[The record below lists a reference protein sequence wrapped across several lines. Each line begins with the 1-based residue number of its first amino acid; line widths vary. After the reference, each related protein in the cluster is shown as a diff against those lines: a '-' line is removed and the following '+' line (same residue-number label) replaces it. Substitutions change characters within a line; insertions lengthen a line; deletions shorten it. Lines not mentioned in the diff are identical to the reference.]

1 MNIFIL
7 KFLLSIIIGI
17 CLGLYLKNIALFVYI
32 LICIIYFLV
41 NYKKKDFKL
50 KEQYK
55 NILFILFTLII
66 FLIVYYFDDKFET
79 LYKEDINIYGIGEI
93 ISFAEEKE
101 YKNKYIIKIKKI
113 NNDNKYKNTKLIFY
127 ADKNINLEYGD
138 IIYFYNCNFEK
149 ALGQRNDKGFNYE
162 RYLRQS
168 KIYGILNIGNFEIK
182 FQEKGIRY
190 KFFKFKE
197 NMKKSLYEMYQSEN
211 AGFLS
216 GLLLR

>member
-17 CLGLYLKNIALFVYI
+17 CLGLYFKNIALFVYI
-32 LICIIYFLV
+32 LIFIIFLA
-41 NYKKKDFKL
+41 NYKKTYFKL
-50 KEQYK
+50 KK
-55 NILFILFTLII
+55 NILFIVFIIII
-66 FLIVYYFDDKFET
+66 FLFVNYFDNKFEN
-79 LYKEDINIYGIGEI
+79 LYKENIDIYGVGEI

-101 YKNKYIIKIKKI
+101 YKNKYIIKIKEI

-182 FQEKGIRY
+182 SQEKGIRY

>member
-7 KFLLSIIIGI
+7 KFLLSIIVGI
-17 CLGLYLKNIALFVYI
+17 CLGLYFKNIALFVYI
-32 LICIIYFLV
+32 LIFIILLA
-41 NYKKKDFKL
+41 NYKKTYFKL
-50 KEQYK
+50 KK
-55 NILFILFTLII
+55 NILFIVFSIII
-66 FLIVYYFDDKFET
+66 FLFVNYFDNKFEN
-79 LYKEDINIYGIGEI
+79 LYKENIDIYGVGEI